1 MPIVEVKL
9 YDKRVTEESVP
20 KIIEALTEALAESSG
35 AAREHIQVIVEGVS
49 PKHWGI
55 AGKAAGLSSTGRP
68 PPRTTSAVSRACSS
82 VVRTISFAR
91 AKLSSTVGTGATARP
106 SA

>member
-1 MPIVEVKL
+1 MPLVEVKL

-20 KIIEALTEALAESSG
+20 KIIEAMTAALAESLRSRAG
-35 AAREHIQVIVEGVS
+35 AHPGDRPRRLPQALGRRAARRR
-49 PKHWGI
+49 
-55 AGKAAGLSSTGRP
+55 ASSTGA

-91 AKLSSTVGTGATARP
+91 A
-106 SA
+106 